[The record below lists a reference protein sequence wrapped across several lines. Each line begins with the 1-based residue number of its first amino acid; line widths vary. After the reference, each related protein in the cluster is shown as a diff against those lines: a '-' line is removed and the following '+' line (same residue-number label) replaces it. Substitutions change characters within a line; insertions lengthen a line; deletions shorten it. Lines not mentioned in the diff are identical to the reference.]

1 MAGKAAVDDI
11 GGRPA
16 PPGLPGR
23 SATRAGGLAFM
34 LALAVAGGGN
44 FCFHVVVSRLLGPAS
59 YGVFGSLLVFITL
72 LTVPASGLQSLVTT
86 RTARLAESGRQAD
99 GRVLLGRALALG
111 ALGTGLL
118 ALASPLLMR
127 ALRLDSIWPALL
139 LSLYCLPLAATV
151 VPWGLL
157 CGRRRFG
164 VVGVVAVGSTVVRL
178 GVAVLFIEAGFGVC
192 GAVAAS
198 VAADSVQAFALYRAS
213 RRPRSDTSAA
223 VSLRLGAGTAA
234 TGVLAYSGL
243 WLLTGVDT
251 IAARQLLDPVVAGR
265 YSAAATALHGAL
277 YGPHAISMALLPAFA
292 ALDTARSR
300 RLLIRALLAAAAIL
314 GPAMTALTVLSPWL
328 VPLVFGRTFQV
339 PVPVMAVMAV
349 GTFGIGLL
357 WVVVQYNI
365 ARSRFGA
372 GAAWLGLPVAAA
384 GAAIWHGS
392 PLALAV
398 VMLPAAVLPLAA
410 ATWAALRDIP
420 PAVARAGAGAPM
432 ATDEGVD
439 LTVVVPY
446 YNPGPA
452 LRANLLHLRDELR
465 GCGISYEIIAVDDG
479 SSDGS
484 GSRIGSLGPT
494 VRCLA
499 LPVHQGKGA
508 ALRRGLL
515 AGRGRYLGFI
525 GADGDLDPRLWRSFV
540 RLVELYAPDGVVG
553 DKSHPLTTVDADA
566 SWTRNMCSAG
576 YRLLIQVLF
585 PSLPV
590 RDTQVGLK
598 VFRRELIADILP
610 YCVEQRFVLDVEI
623 LALASRLGYRRILA
637 APISLYRVDRTTV
650 TPGAVVRMLGDTVRL
665 AWRLRMPTRYPRP
678 SGASAVNRAD
688 GPLRPALSEVR

>member
-118 ALASPLLMR
+118 ALASPLLVR

-164 VVGVVAVGSTVVRL
+164 VVGFVAVGSTVVRL

-300 RLLIRALLAAAAIL
+300 RLLLRALLAAAALL

-372 GAAWLGLPVAAA
+372 GSAWLGLPVAAA

-398 VMLPAAVLPLAA
+398 VMLPAAVLPLVA

-420 PAVARAGAGAPM
+420 PAVARGGAGAPM
-432 ATDEGVD
+432 ATEEGVD

-484 GSRIGSLGPT
+484 GSSIGSLGPT

-525 GADGDLDPRLWRSFV
+525 DADGDLDPRLWRSFV

-678 SGASAVNRAD
+678 SGAPAVNRAD
-688 GPLRPALSEVR
+688 GPLRPALIEVR